1 MNRDHRQR
9 FQSRSANEHRWMIS
23 YADFLTLLFA
33 FFVFLFSISSLEKE
47 KFRQVSDTLL
57 QIFDV
62 QPTAIEPLQ
71 MPATP
76 EGPDFF
82 NPLYQPEPLPATY
95 VDLND
100 SAQYHQQS
108 SLIDIQQQLG
118 ESFQQLI
125 EQQLFSVSGS
135 ESWIE
140 IQLSDS
146 VTFLSGS
153 ADITNQAEAVLY
165 EIGKLLSEVNLPV
178 KVEGYS
184 SAAEGSESADA
195 WMLSTLRSANV
206 VRYLQRAGIP
216 GQRLSVVA
224 FGPYQPALVADSATF
239 NGRISIVVSGFGV
252 EAESRQ

>member
-1 MNRDHRQR
+1 
-9 FQSRSANEHRWMIS
+9 MIS

-33 FFVFLFSISSLEKE
+33 FFVFLFSISSLETE

-62 QPTAIEPLQ
+62 KPTAVEPLE

-76 EGPDFF
+76 QGPDLF
-82 NPLYQPEPLPATY
+82 NPLYQPEPLPATH

-100 SAQYHQQS
+100 SAPYHQQS
-108 SLIDIQQQLG
+108 SLIDIQQQMG

-146 VTFLSGS
+146 VTFLPGS

-165 EIGKLLSEVNLPV
+165 EIGRLLSDVNLPV

-184 SAAEGSESADA
+184 STAENSDNADV
-195 WMLSTLRSANV
+195 WTLSTMRSANV
-206 VRYLQRAGIP
+206 VRYLQRSGIP

-224 FGPYQPALVADSATF
+224 FGPYQPAFVSDSATF
-239 NGRISIVVSGFGV
+239 TGRISIVVSGFGV
-252 EAESRQ
+252 EQGRSQ